1 MSMGQTYELSFN
13 GVCVSRQRGAFHW
26 TVSVGVAKSE
36 RGKKEGGVSGS
47 VGVVSVLWVW
57 LDRVRFHWMVILG
70 VAYDVGGVRQRIASV
85 GRVSGRGFVV
95 ARQVVSLG
103 KDFGHGF
110 HGNAVRQNKWAGP
123 VGVA

>member
-1 MSMGQTYELSFN
+1 M
-13 GVCVSRQRGAFHW
+13 SRQRGAFHW

-70 VAYDVGGVRQRIASV
+70 VAYAVGGVRQRIASA

-95 ARQVVSLG
+95 ARQVEFHWARTLG
-103 KDFGHGF
+103 MASMAMQLGRISGRD
-110 HGNAVRQNKWAGP
+110 QWAWLR
-123 VGVA
+123 